1 MDGVGRA
8 RQRQGT
14 LAHPEQEEKGC
25 FVMSGVPSPR
35 RERKTAGQAVLGE
48 PSTHGTAGTAALP
61 SASRAG
67 PHCCHAVKMC
77 SWLEFGSLA
86 PGGEGTSLLTE
97 SGSCSSRAAAGRECC
112 SCWALAGEHPC
123 IPHPIPGAP
132 ALPGANPTCPRSLDP
147 GKGIAAPRSPKL
159 RCGPRKPQKPG
170 LSSPHARTEI
180 TSTALRVPVRGCCE
194 RRWMRP
200 RWRCAPCRGSARSS
214 NAGGSGHFSS
224 ESVARGEKSCAQPGN
239 LHKRTAICFP
249 SPAFVPRSP
258 RPAATAQ
265 TLRGN
270 ENESSRSAFP
280 PAAKRRRRR
289 RSGSCTSTAVPRT
302 RMRAQEP
309 SALMGALPAPA
320 GPEQSVDTSVRR
332 KGSAP
337 SPRSQC
343 CSIPPMA
350 EKCASQRAGG
360 KTSAHPAAIGVH

>member
-1 MDGVGRA
+1 ML
-8 RQRQGT
+8 
-14 LAHPEQEEKGC
+14 LAGIWQPGPWR
-25 FVMSGVPSPR
+25 GGNLPAY
-35 RERKTAGQAVLGE
+35 RERELQLQG
-48 PSTHGTAGTAALP
+48 
-61 SASRAG
+61 
-67 PHCCHAVKMC
+67 C
-77 SWLEFGSLA
+77 
-86 PGGEGTSLLTE
+86 
-97 SGSCSSRAAAGRECC
+97 GREGVLLLLG
-112 SCWALAGEHPC
+112 SGRRASLHPT
-123 IPHPIPGAP
+123 PHPGSSCPPWGKP
-132 ALPGANPTCPRSLDP
+132 HLPPFV
-147 GKGIAAPRSPKL
+147 
-159 RCGPRKPQKPG
+159 GPRKGHRSPQVAQITVWSQKAPKAG
-170 LSSPHARTEI
+170 AQRSARTHRNHFHR
-180 TSTALRVPVRGCCE
+180 TPSAGAWLLRAEMDAAPLPLCSLQRE
-194 RRWMRP
+194 RQEQQCGR
-200 RWRCAPCRGSARSS
+200 
-214 NAGGSGHFSS
+214 SGHFSS

-258 RPAATAQ
+258 RPAAAAQ

-280 PAAKRRRRR
+280 PAAIRRR

-320 GPEQSVDTSVRR
+320 GPEQSLDISVRR